1 MLHEIDFVKASGA
14 GNDFVLIDNWAGS
27 LKVSQ
32 PELAVALCSRPFGIG
47 ADGLL
52 VLEKSTRAGFQM
64 RYYNADGSYGG
75 MCGNG
80 GRCIARFAFL
90 RGLAPRTM
98 TFEALDYIYA
108 AEVTGEKVTLKM
120 KPPADYHSNLA
131 LEIGSQSLVAQY
143 VDTGSPHVILRVD
156 DLESADVLGLGRTIR
171 FHKAFLPAG
180 TNVNFIRLLGAE
192 SIAIRTYER
201 GVENETLACGTGSVA
216 AAVIAHLSYNVSQ
229 PVHVRVR
236 SGEELLVHLK
246 SSGENIAEAL
256 LEGSAHILFSGKA
269 VYDSTSHAISIA
281 GEAFR

>member
-1 MLHEIDFVKASGA
+1 MLHEIGFVKASGA
-14 GNDFVLIDNWAGS
+14 GNDFVLIDNWDGS

-32 PELAVALCSRPFGIG
+32 PELAIALCSRPFGIG

-90 RGLAPRTM
+90 RGLVPRAM

-120 KPPADYHSNLA
+120 KPPADFRSEFA
-131 LEIGSQSLVAQY
+131 LKIESQSLVAQY

-171 FHKAFLPAG
+171 FHKEFLPAG
-180 TNVNFIRLLGAE
+180 TNVNFVRLLGAE

-216 AAVIAHLSYNVSQ
+216 AAVIAHLSYSVSQ

-246 SSGENIAEAL
+246 SSGENITEAL
-256 LEGSAHILFSGKA
+256 LEGSAHILFSGNA